1 MCAVASNRQRR
12 AGLGRAF
19 ADVGGL
25 QVGVGIATGPVV
37 AGNLGASK
45 QMEYTVIGDT
55 VNLAS
60 RLTSKAPEGEVWASE
75 QTAKSLPA
83 EEARADSGQGQGEAC
98 RSVPGL
104 AEAGRG
110 SGRGGIGP
118 GFRLVLKRGLGP
130 QPKRSVAAQVGA
142 HGNAPVDESGRLEG
156 RPRRPTRRPALR
168 NRAAG
173 SGPGGL

>member
-83 EEARADSGQGQGEAC
+83 EEAQALEPIRVKGKEKPVAPY
-98 RSVPGL
+98 RVW
-104 AEAGRG
+104 
-110 SGRGGIGP
+110 
-118 GFRLVLKRGLGP
+118 
-130 QPKRSVAAQVGA
+130 PK
-142 HGNAPVDESGRLEG
+142 
-156 RPRRPTRRPALR
+156 
-168 NRAAG
+168 
-173 SGPGGL
+173 PGGVEAAVG